1 MKVIWTPEAQKD
13 REDIWEFI
21 AKENPF
27 AATRMDELFSE
38 AAARL
43 TEHSM
48 LGKAGRIPGT
58 RELFPHESY
67 RMAHEIGGDIVWILT
82 LVHAAR
88 QWPPDRGG

>member
-1 MKVIWTPEAQKD
+1 VKVIWTPEAQKD

-21 AKENPF
+21 AKENPL

-48 LGKAGRIPGT
+48 LAKAGHIPGT
-58 RELFPHESY
+58 RELFVHESY
-67 RMAHEIGGDIVWILT
+67 RLVYETGGDTVWILT
-82 LVHAAR
+82 IVHASR
-88 QWPPDRGG
+88 QWPPVRGG

>member
-21 AKENPF
+21 ANENPF

-43 TEHSM
+43 SEHSM
-48 LGKAGRIPGT
+48 LGKQGRYLAPASFSHTTATAWCT
-58 RELFPHESY
+58 RLAATSY
-67 RMAHEIGGDIVWILT
+67 GY
-82 LVHAAR
+82 
-88 QWPPDRGG
+88 